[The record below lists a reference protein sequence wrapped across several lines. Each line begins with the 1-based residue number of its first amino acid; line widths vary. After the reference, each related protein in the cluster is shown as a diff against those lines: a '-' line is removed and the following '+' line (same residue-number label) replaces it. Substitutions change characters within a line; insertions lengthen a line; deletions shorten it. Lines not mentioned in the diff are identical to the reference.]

1 MSESTAFDDLELL
14 DGNDL
19 KAVLN
24 HLPLESVVAA
34 LWGCPMALRGRLLRK
49 LSNRDSTR
57 IEKAIAATGHLT
69 FEQVRNGQQEAVV
82 LLCQMSRAGQIAFDA
97 PEDMVA

>member
-19 KAVLN
+19 KAVFKYM
-24 HLPLESVVAA
+24 PLESVVAA

-49 LSNRDSTR
+49 LNMRDSTR
-57 IEKAIAATGHLT
+57 LEKAIAETAHQT
-69 FEQVRNGQQEAVV
+69 FEQVRNGQQEAVAV
-82 LLCQMSRAGQIAFDA
+82 MCEMSRAGQIAFDA